1 MKRFLTMLLVAAS
14 CVWTACDPPVDKIE
28 EPNPYYE
35 FPLKVQKDGF
45 KAGANGVSVTVT
57 DIEEQNI
64 IFTLNPGDA
73 VASYRVDVYPK
84 ALIYNMLLEQAK
96 QQASMDAINK
106 FVEEKIKTTY
116 IIIDPMFKD
125 CDFEREGWAEK
136 FRK

>member
-1 MKRFLTMLLVAAS
+1 
-14 CVWTACDPPVDKIE
+14 
-28 EPNPYYE
+28 
-35 FPLKVQKDGF
+35 
-45 KAGANGVSVTVT
+45 
-57 DIEEQNI
+57 
-64 IFTLNPGDA
+64 
-73 VASYRVDVYPK
+73 
-84 ALIYNMLLEQAK
+84 MLLEQAK